1 MIVYF
6 ALIPVKQSDLNFI
19 PQAMTLCEGL
29 VEVTVMIKPDFMPV
43 LEMSTC

>member
-6 ALIPVKQSDLNFI
+6 ALILVKQSHLNFI
-19 PQAMTLCEGL
+19 PQAMTLCEGF

-43 LEMSTC
+43 LNMRTC